1 MATHLVSNSRCIF
14 LLVYWMAMH
23 KLSCEYN
30 EIRSRAS
37 QMCRHVCM
45 CVRIYIC
52 VALIGLDC
60 LTTDSWYCV
69 ALEVT
74 HAHTST
80 LSYSHT
86 VMQCWCQQVNDTL
99 PLSPL

>member
-1 MATHLVSNSRCIF
+1 
-14 LLVYWMAMH
+14 MAMH
-23 KLSCEYN
+23 KLSFEYN

-37 QMCRHVCM
+37 QMCRRVCM
-45 CVRIYIC
+45 CVRTYIC

-69 ALEVT
+69 TLEVT

-86 VMQCWCQQVNDTL
+86 VMQCWRQQVNDTL
-99 PLSPL
+99 SLL